1 MAGDQAVVAARVM
14 CGLDAQYQNLPWF
27 WSDQCG
33 VTLQSLGLPALA
45 TRLYRI
51 GDVASERWLEIGIDD
66 HGRFV
71 SAVGV
76 NPGRDMTQLRR
87 DAKAARPISPDIMSR
102 AEEVDPSD
110 LYLAAG

>member
-1 MAGDQAVVAARVM
+1 M
-14 CGLDAQYQNLPWF
+14 CGLDAQYQDLPWF
-27 WSDQCG
+27 WSDQCS
-33 VTLQSLGLPALA
+33 VTIQSLGLPALA

-51 GDVASERWLEIGIDD
+51 GDITSERWLEIGADD

-87 DAKAARPISPDIMSR
+87 DAKAGRPMSQDIINR

-110 LYLAAG
+110 LYLELG